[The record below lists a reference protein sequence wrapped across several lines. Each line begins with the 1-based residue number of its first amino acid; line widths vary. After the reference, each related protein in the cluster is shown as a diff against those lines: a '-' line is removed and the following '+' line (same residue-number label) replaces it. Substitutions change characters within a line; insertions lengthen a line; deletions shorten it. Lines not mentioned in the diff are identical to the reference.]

1 MVFHLTP
8 QAERDLQDLLT
19 HIARDDKNA
28 AYRVRDAILETC
40 DLLADN
46 PKIATELTDTFPG
59 VYRMPIYRYN
69 NYVLFFTVV
78 PDGISVIRLGYGGR
92 NWLQL
97 L

>member
-8 QAERDLQDLLT
+8 QAQQDLKDLLT
-19 HIARDDKNA
+19 RIALDDTSA

-46 PKIATELTDTFPG
+46 PKIATELTDLFPG
-59 VYRMPIYRYN
+59 VYRMPVYRYD
-69 NYVLFFTVV
+69 NYVVFFTVV
-78 PDGISVIRLGYGGR
+78 PDGINIVRLGWGGR
-92 NWLQL
+92 DWLRL

>member
-8 QAERDLQDLLT
+8 QAQRDLQDLLT

-40 DLLADN
+40 DMLADN
-46 PKIATELTDTFPG
+46 PKIATELKDLFPS
-59 VYRMPIYRYN
+59 VYRMPVYRYD
-69 NYVLFFTVV
+69 NYVVFFTVV
-78 PDGISVIRLGYGGR
+78 SDGIRIVRLGWGGR
-92 NWLQL
+92 DWLRL